1 MVLETDLSLSKVSLE
16 KKNSESVFRIKN
28 MVCPRCIE
36 AVEGIFSHME
46 KKAQVTLGEAK
57 TTTSFS
63 EEEKELLKKNL
74 SEKGFELLGDAKS
87 ALISQ
92 IKTKIVELVHHQ
104 ENKLNENLSSFLAS
118 SLNQDYSQVS
128 RLFSSVEGMTIE
140 RFYTL
145 QRIEK
150 VKEYLFYGEQNLSE
164 IAFQMGYSSVAY
176 LSAQFKKET
185 GMTPSEF
192 KNSGF
197 ANRKSLDK
205 I

>member
-1 MVLETDLSLSKVSLE
+1 MSKVSLE

-36 AVEGIFSHME
+36 AVEGIFSLMA
-46 KKAQVTLGEAK
+46 KPAQVTLGEAK

-74 SEKGFELLGDAKS
+74 SEKGFELLGDVKS

-104 ENKLNENLSSFLAS
+104 ENPLNENLSTFLAN
-118 SLNQDYSQVS
+118 SLEQEYSQLS

-140 RFYTL
+140 RYYTR
-145 QRIEK
+145 QRVEK
-150 VKEYLFYGEQNLSE
+150 VKELIFYGEKSLSE
-164 IAFQMGYSSVAY
+164 IAYQMGYSSVAY

-192 KNSGF
+192 KSTGK
-197 ANRKSLDK
+197 ANRKNLDE

>member
-1 MVLETDLSLSKVSLE
+1 MSLE
-16 KKNSESVFRIKN
+16 KKNSEAVFRIKN

-36 AVEGIFSHME
+36 GVESIFSQIG
-46 KKAQVTLGEAK
+46 KPAIVTLGEAR

-63 EEEKELLKKNL
+63 ESEKDLLKKNL
-74 SEKGFELLGDAKS
+74 SEKGFELLEDAKS

-104 ENKLNENLSSFLAS
+104 GNNLDENLSSFLAN
-118 SLNQDYSQVS
+118 SLSQDYGQLS

-140 RFYTL
+140 RYYTR
-145 QRIEK
+145 QRVEK
-150 VKEYLFYGEQNLSE
+150 VKELIFYGEKSLSE
-164 IAFQMGYSSVAY
+164 IAYQLGYSSVAY

-192 KNSGF
+192 KSSGKT
-197 ANRKSLDK
+197 NRKSLDQ

>member
-1 MVLETDLSLSKVSLE
+1 MSKVSLE

-36 AVEGIFSHME
+36 AVEHVFSSMG
-46 KKAQVTLGEAK
+46 KSVSVTLGQAV
-57 TTTSFS
+57 TVTPMTL
-63 EEEKELLKKNL
+63 EEKELVANKLK
-74 SEKGFELLGDAKS
+74 EKGFELLEDGKS

-92 IKTKIVELVHHQ
+92 IKTKIVELVHHRDN
-104 ENKLNENLSSFLAS
+104 EMNENLSTQLSKA
-118 SLNQDYSQVS
+118 LNQDYASLS
-128 RLFSSVEGMTIE
+128 RLFSAVEGVTIE
-140 RFYTL
+140 RYYTK
-145 QRIEK
+145 QKVEK
-150 VKEYLFYGEQNLSE
+150 VKELLFYGEMTLSE
-164 IAFQMGYSSVAY
+164 ISFQMGYSSVAY

-185 GMTPSEF
+185 GMTPSAF

>member
-1 MVLETDLSLSKVSLE
+1 MSLE
-16 KKNSESVFRIKN
+16 KKNSEAVFRIKN

-36 AVEGIFSHME
+36 AVESIFSQIG
-46 KKAQVTLGEAK
+46 KPAIVTLGEAR

-63 EEEKELLKKNL
+63 ESEKALLKKNL
-74 SEKGFELLGDAKS
+74 SEKGFELLEDAKS

-104 ENKLNENLSSFLAS
+104 GNNLDENLSSFLAN
-118 SLNQDYSQVS
+118 SLSQDYGQLS

-140 RFYTL
+140 RYYTR
-145 QRIEK
+145 QRVEK
-150 VKEYLFYGEQNLSE
+150 VKELIFYGEKSLSE
-164 IAFQMGYSSVAY
+164 IAYQLGYSSVAY
-176 LSAQFKKET
+176 LSTQFKKET

-192 KNSGF
+192 KSSGKT
-197 ANRKSLDK
+197 NRKSLDQ

>member
-1 MVLETDLSLSKVSLE
+1 
-16 KKNSESVFRIKN
+16 
-28 MVCPRCIE
+28 MVCPRCVE
-36 AVEGIFSHME
+36 AVEGIFSQIG
-46 KKAQVTLGEAK
+46 KPAQVTLGEAR
-57 TTTSFS
+57 TIYSFS
-63 EEEKELLKKNL
+63 EAEKDLLKKLL
-74 SEKGFELLGDAKS
+74 SEKGFELLEDAKS

-104 ENKLNENLSSFLAS
+104 GNNLDENLSSFLAN
-118 SLNQDYSQVS
+118 SLDQDYTQLS

-140 RFYTL
+140 RYYTR

-150 VKEYLFYGEQNLSE
+150 VKELIFYGEKSLSE
-164 IAFQMGYSSVAY
+164 IAYQMGYSSVAY

-192 KNSGF
+192 KSTGK
-197 ANRKSLDK
+197 ANRKDLDK

>member
-1 MVLETDLSLSKVSLE
+1 MSKVSLE

-36 AVEGIFSHME
+36 AVEHVFSSMG
-46 KKAQVTLGEAK
+46 KSVSVTLGQAV
-57 TTTSFS
+57 TVTPMTL
-63 EEEKELLKKNL
+63 EEKELVANKLKD
-74 SEKGFELLGDAKS
+74 KGFELLEDGKS

-92 IKTKIVELVHHQ
+92 IKTKIVELVHHLDN
-104 ENKLNENLSSFLAS
+104 EMNENLSTQLSKA
-118 SLNQDYSQVS
+118 LNQDYASLS
-128 RLFSSVEGMTIE
+128 RLFSAVEGVTIE
-140 RFYTL
+140 RYYTK
-145 QRIEK
+145 QKVEK
-150 VKEYLFYGEQNLSE
+150 VKELLFYGEMTLSE
-164 IAFQMGYSSVAY
+164 ISFQMGYSSVAY

-185 GMTPSEF
+185 GMTPSAF

>member
-1 MVLETDLSLSKVSLE
+1 LSKVSLE

-36 AVEGIFSHME
+36 AVEHVFSSMG
-46 KKAQVTLGEAK
+46 KSVSVTLGQAV
-57 TTTSFS
+57 TVTPMTL
-63 EEEKELLKKNL
+63 EEKELVANKLK
-74 SEKGFELLGDAKS
+74 EKGFELLEDGKS

-92 IKTKIVELVHHQ
+92 IKTKIVELVHHLDN
-104 ENKLNENLSSFLAS
+104 EMNENLSTQLSKA
-118 SLNQDYSQVS
+118 LNQDYASLS
-128 RLFSSVEGMTIE
+128 RLFSAVEGVTIE
-140 RFYTL
+140 RYYTK
-145 QRIEK
+145 QKVEK
-150 VKEYLFYGEQNLSE
+150 VKELLFYGEMTLSE
-164 IAFQMGYSSVAY
+164 ISFQMGYSSVAY

-185 GMTPSEF
+185 GMTPSAF

>member
-1 MVLETDLSLSKVSLE
+1 LSKVSLE

-36 AVEGIFSHME
+36 AVEHVFSSMG
-46 KKAQVTLGEAK
+46 KSVSVTLGQAV
-57 TTTSFS
+57 TVTPMTL
-63 EEEKELLKKNL
+63 EEKELVANKLK
-74 SEKGFELLGDAKS
+74 EKGFELLEDGKS

-92 IKTKIVELVHHQ
+92 IKTKIVELVHHRDN
-104 ENKLNENLSSFLAS
+104 EMNENLSTQLSKA
-118 SLNQDYSQVS
+118 LNQDYASLS
-128 RLFSSVEGMTIE
+128 RLFSAVEGVTIE
-140 RFYTL
+140 RYYTK
-145 QRIEK
+145 QKVEK
-150 VKEYLFYGEQNLSE
+150 VKELLFYGEMTLSE
-164 IAFQMGYSSVAY
+164 ISFQMGYSSVAY

-185 GMTPSEF
+185 GMTPSAF